1 MHGTRSLQG
10 ILPRIHHPLPLTET
24 QSQRLLNA
32 LKTTFR
38 SKLDHEHGWEPETT
52 TPAAANAA
60 NADITNGEPSPSS
73 RPHRPTDRH
82 LHAILSNPLFAYE
95 HTKPAVPR
103 TKRDPMDVFDEAV
116 AKGMMTR
123 KAATG
128 CLAAKRRQILM
139 FSDTSLQTAMADSGA
154 GRRVVQWLRMSGEE
168 RSGQFLSDRALLE
181 QLIPYMV
188 VEGLEEIVWGWA
200 DRLARESGQLGLK
213 EPDPEPLKEPAHKVQ
228 GDILSIL
235 VGAKATIMRDRSLNG
250 AYQDLLRA
258 HDTWRWKQNVWY
270 ILFSPWRA
278 LSWHSTMDAWDRPPP
293 SEVLF
298 DKYLALEPQTP
309 RLRTALRIDRP
320 HLDLHHPTRPS
331 PDRAL
336 GFFRDFSTALKQQ
349 IPPPKAYGGF
359 ADRVSTMGLD
369 TAKYLSQLGRDK
381 DAEWVLNLVQSHFQT
396 DSGESSRLQT
406 G

>member
-1 MHGTRSLQG
+1 
-10 ILPRIHHPLPLTET
+10 
-24 QSQRLLNA
+24 
-32 LKTTFR
+32 
-38 SKLDHEHGWEPETT
+38 
-52 TPAAANAA
+52 
-60 NADITNGEPSPSS
+60 
-73 RPHRPTDRH
+73 
-82 LHAILSNPLFAYE
+82 
-95 HTKPAVPR
+95 
-103 TKRDPMDVFDEAV
+103 MDVFDEAV